1 MHRRVVVVIYTYRHD
16 NKNVWYNRIHH
27 VSLLSPMSFLTFTR
41 SILHRSVA
49 LKAFAK
55 PLTCRYFGYSRHKLR
70 NEVHKVPVGGNGS
83 IDLVFVR
90 PARESTKRNYLIRLP
105 PGPFPKR
112 CTPSWP
118 STTADEIAQSL
129 PTTTVIDVQYRLAE
143 RDFSTE
149 IDHRFPTPI
158 HDIYAAFDYVN
169 GIIEEESAVRQNDES
184 RIAIYGSHIGGAL
197 ALSLA
202 LTSPNQIHGLCIENP
217 MVDWPIL
224 EEIANQS
231 LSKRKRADSPRKD
244 AQLEAAKALIALRS
258 ALFRSPSGYF
268 DSFASPVLF
277 LRAPGRDTPLT
288 NSAAPA
294 SGDQGFFQGSPI
306 RYGDEDDEVGLV
318 EYEDQAYGPYDDE
331 WHAAETTKERNQYYR
346 IDDKDNEGSG
356 QLQSLQTQEGASGSD
371 DESNAI
377 MRHQQQV
384 HPRRRKVLQRWP
396 PNNAYSEDA
405 LLPLVSILSGSSI
418 SHGDMSAGDAVDI
431 SPVIDMQVVELAELL
446 RRACFWGRERSFAEE
461 RVTLRTFDE
470 NVSAAQRQ
478 NVLLERLTGIFA

>member
-1 MHRRVVVVIYTYRHD
+1 MVFLNLVRSKPCLSTSFRPFA
-16 NKNVWYNRIHH
+16 
-27 VSLLSPMSFLTFTR
+27 SL
-41 SILHRSVA
+41 
-49 LKAFAK
+49 FAW
-55 PLTCRYFGYSRHKLR
+55 RYFSQSFRRLQ
-70 NEVHKVPVGGNGS
+70 NEVHQVQVGGNGP
-83 IDLVFVR
+83 IDLTFIK
-90 PARESTKRNYLIRLP
+90 PIRESAKHNYLISFP
-105 PGPFPKR
+105 PGPFPR
-112 CTPSWP
+112 QHSPSWP
-118 STTADEIAQSL
+118 SAKASDLAKSL
-129 PTTTVIDVQYRLAE
+129 PSTTVIDVQYRSAP

-158 HDIYAAFDYVN
+158 HDTYAAFDYINETV
-169 GIIEEESAVRQNDES
+169 EEQNIASKNDTA

-202 LTSPNQIHGLCIENP
+202 LTNPNQIHGICIENP

-224 EEIANQS
+224 EEIANLS
-231 LSKRKRADSPRKD
+231 LSKRKRADKPKKD

-258 ALFRSPSGYF
+258 SLFRTPSGYF

-294 SGDQGFFQGSPI
+294 SGADGFFQGSPI

-346 IDDKDNEGSG
+346 IDDKESIAKDQAQAVQAAEEIVGANREGDAAVKDQ
-356 QLQSLQTQEGASGSD
+356 QLA
-371 DESNAI
+371 
-377 MRHQQQV
+377 

-396 PNNAYSEDA
+396 PNNAHSEDA
-405 LLPLVSILSGSSI
+405 LLPLVSILSGSGAI
-418 SHGDMSAGDAVDI
+418 HDDGLVEDAVDV
-431 SPVIDMQVVELAELL
+431 SPVTMMQAAEITELL

-461 RVTLRTFDE
+461 RVTLTTFDRSISDE
-470 NVSAAQRQ
+470 ERRA
-478 NVLLERLTGIFA
+478 VLVKRLTSIFTST